1 MSVQDCWGDDIA
13 YLGVHKEVVMKI
25 PRRAGTLLA
34 TSVAA
39 LLALPLAAVAAPS
52 GGHGGGGGGGE
63 STGSVYSN
71 LVVALRAED
80 GTPVLKKY
88 EVPGEESEEATVEY
102 VVQPVSY
109 EPVPGVQP
117 TTNPLDGR
125 DVYVIPLQGEW
136 LPPYDGEIPVDEIE
150 PGDPQPQYAMFVE
163 EVELERLNLART
175 SDDVIADK
183 LAAVEERLRIADEI
197 TLDGAGRLTTDG
209 ESMDAS
215 PEFAAM
221 YQSLMQTGTIPGLP
235 EELAGPPAQVGPF
248 GAWELAAA
256 AIGTAAGKEIPITVD
271 TVEYYNRVIGFPQ
284 DGDYTS
290 PWGVDFLRSAD
301 PDTGEEMT
309 EGDRFVDYGDFTY
322 NRSETFVGSV
332 TWLDVDKMQWQVD
345 PITDVV
351 DFTNL
356 TNEAVGDRTLEGV
369 TAFAQLA
376 DDVRAVIWYY
386 HEHETI
392 PGFYIDPVGVD
403 TTEEQQAAITNPA
416 VDLGTLPA
424 DVFLTQPF
432 DMTASLFN
440 PWGGSEID
448 KARLRVVVD
457 AEADLAEGDLT
468 AVAKE
473 DGQEVPFTED
483 GGNLVGWW
491 GPEDGFPVQPG
502 YKTSTAFDV
511 TVAGDAEP
519 GAYDVTLELVHVDD
533 PDTVLATDQESTTV
547 NAASPTVLWGDALP
561 KIATQGTAVKLPVS
575 VYSPT
580 DGTADLTLTVQ
591 GPGDD
596 PTTDLVEE
604 LRAGDVKVYGSDG
617 SDMVPMPM
625 TADDE
630 GTTMTGTWSMPVTQG
645 FTDQTWY
652 LTVTEGALVGNYA
665 VDVALEGGNR
675 LEAATIAVEAPASH
689 GNQPPGAGED
699 TTAPTVTIEVVGTL
713 GSTATFLL
721 SADEPDVTY
730 QVRLAKDDVKPEWET
745 TTEEKWTYEDL
756 EPGIYSFEVKA
767 TDAAGNTSGRYSKTW
782 KVPEEAAPATAPE
795 TRVVKGPR
803 NNEWLPRRKA
813 VYRVRSNEETAV
825 YRVALNGKFL
835 GRYAGPRVVVR
846 GLRAGRN
853 RVKIRAVANGKVDP
867 TPAVRVVNV
876 PRSVAAIRHTRGWW
890 MRRGPAHLF
899 GRYAQTRQRGQA
911 FRVGPRKVKRI
922 ALVAAKGPRHGKVH
936 VFFKGRRLTQKP
948 IRLHARTGD
957 AKVVIPVRTFARPRR
972 GVVTVK
978 VASRGRVVRLGGI
991 GVVGR

>member
-1 MSVQDCWGDDIA
+1 
-13 YLGVHKEVVMKI
+13 
-25 PRRAGTLLA
+25 
-34 TSVAA
+34 
-39 LLALPLAAVAAPS
+39 
-52 GGHGGGGGGGE
+52 
-63 STGSVYSN
+63 
-71 LVVALRAED
+71 
-80 GTPVLKKY
+80 
-88 EVPGEESEEATVEY
+88 
-102 VVQPVSY
+102 
-109 EPVPGVQP
+109 
-117 TTNPLDGR
+117 
-125 DVYVIPLQGEW
+125 
-136 LPPYDGEIPVDEIE
+136 
-150 PGDPQPQYAMFVE
+150 MFVE

-183 LAAVEERLRIADEI
+183 LAAVEERLRSADEI

-221 YQSLMQTGTIPGLP
+221 YQSLMQTATIPGLP
-235 EELAGPPAQVGPF
+235 DDLAGPPAEVGPF

-256 AIGTAAGKEIPITVD
+256 AVGTAAGKEVPITVD
-271 TVEYYNRVIGFPQ
+271 TIEYYNRVIGFPP
-284 DGDYTS
+284 DADYTS

-309 EGDRFVDYGDFTY
+309 EGDRFVDYGNFTY
-322 NRSETFVGSV
+322 NRSETFRGSV

-345 PITDVV
+345 PVTEVV

-356 TNEAVGDRTLEGV
+356 TAAPVGDRTLEGV

-376 DDVRAVIWYY
+376 DDVRAVIAYY
-386 HEHETI
+386 HDHEVI

-416 VDLGTLPA
+416 VDLGALPA

-457 AEADLAEGDLT
+457 AEADLVEGDLT

-473 DGQEVPFTED
+473 DGQAVSFTED

-491 GPEDGFPVQPG
+491 GPEDGFPVPPG

-519 GAYDVTLELVHVDD
+519 GAYDVTLELVDVDD

-547 NAASPTVLWGDALP
+547 NAATPTVLWGDALP
-561 KIATQGTAVKLPVS
+561 KFTTQGTAIQVPVS

-625 TADDE
+625 TLAED
-630 GTTMTGTWSMPVTQG
+630 GSLTGTWSMPVTQG

-730 QVRLAKDDVKPEWET
+730 QVRLAKDDVKPDWET
-745 TTEEKWTYEDL
+745 TTQEEWTYQDL

-767 TDAAGNTSGRYSKTW
+767 TDAAGNTSGRFSKTW
-782 KVPEEAAPATAPE
+782 MVSAPGDFGFDRIAGSD
-795 TRVVKGPR
+795 R
-803 NNEWLPRRKA
+803 
-813 VYRVRSNEETAV
+813 YETASKV
-825 YRVALNGKFL
+825 AEEYGDSTEGIVVNGEPGNYADALTANYLSGVKDAPILLTQADQLEDDVLQRLADMGAENVTVVGGQSMVSEAQVAELEGEGYTVDRVAGADRFDTNADVIA
-835 GRYAGPRVVVR
+835 AG
-846 GLRAGRN
+846 GDAGE
-853 RVKIRAVANGKVDP
+853 
-867 TPAVRVVNV
+867 T
-876 PRSVAAIRHTRGWW
+876 T
-890 MRRGPAHLF
+890 
-899 GRYAQTRQRGQA
+899 
-911 FRVGPRKVKRI
+911 
-922 ALVAAKGPRHGKVH
+922 ALVATGFNFADALAGGPLAYKGHPMALTAEDSIDSDVVDALIEAGVEDALILGGENAVDPAVEQQLDDAGIEIIERLAGQQRQDTAVEVADYSVENLGASVTGVNVASGSVSSTGADALSGGPLTGKQNRPLLITKTADAPGDSVVDYVTRHNDTLEEGVI
-936 VFFKGRRLTQKP
+936 FG
-948 IRLHARTGD
+948 GD
-957 AKVVIPVRTFARPRR
+957 AAVSVTGIEAPLTAAVR
-972 GVVTVK
+972 GD
-978 VASRGRVVRLGGI
+978 
-991 GVVGR
+991 